1 MTKAAPVCRVRLF
14 GLPLKIG
21 ISCVIIFLSWC
32 IPCKW
37 GGKKGVSCPL
47 CNQQIVTKMR
57 ITLYNMDI
65 TYRKDGLDI

>member
-1 MTKAAPVCRVRLF
+1 MTNAAPVCRVRLF

-32 IPCKW
+32 IPCN
-37 GGKKGVSCPL
+37 GGKKGVTALL

-65 TYRKDGLDI
+65 TYRKGGLDI